1 MYVGVSVCVGVLQTQ
16 HQALTCDP
24 CTAAGVRPVAAQP
37 LAAVW
42 PGTSLD
48 YLFHTITSTQFL
60 QRTVYP
66 YILLPH

>member
-1 MYVGVSVCVGVLQTQ
+1 MYVGVSVCVGVLQTR

-24 CTAAGVRPVAAQP
+24 LHSCRCAAVAARH
-37 LAAVW
+37 LAAVR